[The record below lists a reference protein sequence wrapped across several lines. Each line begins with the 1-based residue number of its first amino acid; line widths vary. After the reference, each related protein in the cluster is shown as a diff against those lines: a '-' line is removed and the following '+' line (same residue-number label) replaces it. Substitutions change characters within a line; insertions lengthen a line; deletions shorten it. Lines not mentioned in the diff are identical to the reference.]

1 MRGFCSVLG
10 LSFLLACSSLKESS
24 SVGDGGSESDAASS
38 SSGGSSSGSLG
49 DGGTPGNVTVETLVT
64 GRTQLGARSS
74 GTLGHYRTGLAVKG
88 DRIFWVERG
97 SAPGVYGASSVTPCK
112 DATCVSK
119 LTVLTRPVA
128 FTTNATHLFVAD
140 VGTVRRVPLTAAGT
154 PVDTVAS
161 EGGGEIVNLG
171 VDTTSVFYTVGTASA
186 IRKAA
191 FGGAATTPITSN
203 GTPIALG
210 VAGTRVFWAGV
221 DISGQTGLLQSMNTD
236 GTNPRGLS
244 SFSGG
249 FHSVAGNGTY
259 AYYAT
264 GRPGVLHR
272 LALASGR
279 DEIVLSDA
287 TLVQD
292 FAFDND
298 YAYWVE
304 AGDPSDYSNG
314 RVRRVAHGSKDA
326 ETLATSLALP
336 VAIALQ
342 GNQVFVAT
350 AGSEA
355 KGYADGSIVRLTIG
369 GN

>member
-1 MRGFCSVLG
+1 MRGLGTVLG
-10 LSFLLACSSLKESS
+10 FSFLLACSSLKESS
-24 SVGDGGSESDAASS
+24 SAGDGGSEGDAAS

-49 DGGTPGNVTVETLVT
+49 DGGTPGNVTVETLVS

-74 GTLGHYRTGLAVKG
+74 GAFGHYRTGLAVKG

-112 DATCVSK
+112 EAACVAK
-119 LTVLTRPVA
+119 LTTLTRPVA

-140 VGTVRRVPLTAAGT
+140 VGTVRRVPLTAAAS
-154 PVDTVAS
+154 PVETVAS
-161 EGGGEIVNLG
+161 ESGGEIVNLG
-171 VDTTSVFYTVGTASA
+171 VDAQSVFYTVGTASA

-191 FGGAATTPITSN
+191 FGGAATTPINSN

-221 DISGQTGLLQSMNTD
+221 DISGQTGLLQSMSAD
-236 GTNPRGLS
+236 GTSPRALT
-244 SFSGG
+244 SFTGG
-249 FHSVAGNGTY
+249 FHFIAGNASY

-287 TLVQD
+287 SLVQD

-314 RVRRVAHGSKDA
+314 RVRRVAHASKDA

>member
-1 MRGFCSVLG
+1 MRGFRTVLG

-24 SVGDGGSESDAASS
+24 SAGDGGSEGDAASS
-38 SSGGSSSGSLG
+38 SSGGSSSGG
-49 DGGTPGNVTVETLVT
+49 PTDGGTTGNVTAETLVT
-64 GRTQLGARSS
+64 GRTQLGARSAGS
-74 GTLGHYRTGLAVKG
+74 FGHYRTGLAVKG

-97 SAPGVYGASSVTPCK
+97 SAPGVYSASAVTPCK
-112 DATCVSK
+112 DASCVAK
-119 LTVLTRPVA
+119 LGVLTRPVA
-128 FTTNATHLFVAD
+128 FTANATHLFVAD
-140 VGTVRRVPLTAAGT
+140 VGTVRRVPLTAAGS
-154 PVDTVAS
+154 PVETVAS

-171 VDTTSVFYTVGTASA
+171 VDTTSVFYTVGTAGA
-186 IRKAA
+186 IRRAP
-191 FGGAATTPITSN
+191 FGSAATTPITSN

-221 DISGQTGLLQSMNTD
+221 DISGQSGLLQSMNTD
-236 GTNPRGLS
+236 GSSPRALS
-244 SFSGG
+244 PFSGG
-249 FHSVAGNGTY
+249 FHTVAGNGTY

-279 DEIVLSDA
+279 DEVVVSDA

-314 RVRRVAHGSKDA
+314 RVRRVAHGSKDV

-342 GNQVFVAT
+342 GNQVFVAS

-355 KGYADGSIVRLTIG
+355 KGFADGSIVRLTIG